1 MLRWGNSG
9 QTSVLAPPK
18 AQVPSYSE
26 VPGLLG
32 AGFGGLFSGGIFAS
46 AVKLQRIDSGGRLR
60 TMYIDWAP
68 SSEIRDTCQF
78 FKVSILDARYPV
90 TTA

>member
-1 MLRWGNSG
+1 MDKHQYWPRQRRRSRVTQRSPGFWGR
-9 QTSVLAPPK
+9 VLADSL
-18 AQVPSYSE
+18 V
-26 VPGLLG
+26 
-32 AGFGGLFSGGIFAS
+32 GIFAS